1 MDFDTLDKLDRD
13 WKSPFVARS
22 EIENFTQGR
31 YKSSTFN
38 TYDGARKGIRRQIRL
53 NSKVAYLKK
62 DILEWLKDK
71 RRK

>member
-1 MDFDTLDKLDRD
+1 MDINILEKLNKE

-31 YKSSTFN
+31 YKASTFN
-38 TYDGARKGIRRQIRL
+38 TYDGAGRGILRQIRL
-53 NSKVAYLKK
+53 NNKIAYLKK